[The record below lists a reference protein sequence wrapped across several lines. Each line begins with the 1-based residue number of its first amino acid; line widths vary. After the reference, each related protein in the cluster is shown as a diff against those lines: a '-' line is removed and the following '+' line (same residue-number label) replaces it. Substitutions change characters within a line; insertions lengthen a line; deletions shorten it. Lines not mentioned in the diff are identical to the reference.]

1 MKKTI
6 QLTKQAVVYIK
17 PTRPFSFEGTFF
29 KPSHFPSKLV
39 LYDNN
44 RVYHTIEA
52 GGRIFGVEIYSS
64 GTKDQKVGV
73 AIYAQKAIP
82 DSVKK
87 TIKSEIATRY
97 NLNGDISEFIKK
109 YKKDTLLADPI
120 KRWGGMRPSV
130 AYSLYG
136 FLMVAT
142 LLQNATIKR
151 TVQMMDVLLGKY
163 GKKLLYAGKE
173 VYAIWSQED
182 MEKVTE
188 AELRDLRIGYRAK
201 NIKRISDSFAN
212 KKISEEKFRNIKN
225 KQDAKKALL
234 EIYGVGPQSVSY
246 LLFEAFHF
254 YDALDHLSPWEGKIV
269 SMLLYGNKTTD
280 PKRILE
286 EVEKRWGK
294 WKMLAIH
301 YIFEDLFWRRK
312 REKIPWLEEE
322 IRM

>member
-1 MKKTI
+1 MSHTM

-17 PTRPFSFEGTFF
+17 PTMPFNFEGTFF
-29 KPSHFPSKLV
+29 KPSHFPSRLV
-39 LYDNN
+39 LYDSD
-44 RVYHTIEA
+44 RVYHAIEA
-52 GGRIFGVEIYSS
+52 DGRIFGVELYSS

-73 AIYAQKAIP
+73 AIYAQKAIS
-82 DSVKK
+82 DDLKK
-87 TIKSEIATRY
+87 VIKAEIVTRY
-97 NLNGDISEFIKK
+97 NLNGDVRDFIGE
-109 YKKDTLLADPI
+109 YKKDVLLADPI

-142 LLQNATIKR
+142 VLQNATVKR
-151 TVQMMDVLLGKY
+151 TVLMMDVLLGKF

-173 VYAIWSQED
+173 VYTVWSPED

-188 AELRDLRIGYRAK
+188 AELRNLRVGYRAK
-201 NIKRISDSFAN
+201 NIKRISESFAT
-212 KKISEEKFRNIKN
+212 KKVSEEQLRSIKD
-225 KQDAKKALL
+225 KQDVKKALL

-280 PKRILE
+280 PKRMLE

-294 WKMLAIH
+294 WKMLAVH
-301 YIFEDLFWRRK
+301 YLFEDLFWRRK
-312 REKIPWLEEE
+312 REKIPWIEEE

>member
-1 MKKTI
+1 MSKTM

-17 PTRPFSFEGTFF
+17 PTMPFSFEGTFF

-39 LYDNN
+39 LYDNG
-44 RVYHTIEA
+44 RVFHAIEVD
-52 GGRIFGVEIYSS
+52 GIIFGVELFSS
-64 GTKDQKVGV
+64 GTKDKKIGV
-73 AIYAQKAIP
+73 AIYAQKAIS
-82 DSVKK
+82 DDLKK
-87 TIKSEIATRY
+87 TIKSEVITRY
-97 NLNGDISEFIKK
+97 NLNGDVRDFIDE
-109 YKKDTLLADPI
+109 YKNDILLADSI
-120 KRWGGMRPSV
+120 KRWSGMRPSV

-142 LLQNATIKR
+142 VLQNATVKR
-151 TVQMMDVLLGKY
+151 TVQMMDVLLGKF
-163 GKKLLYAGKE
+163 GKKLFYAGKE
-173 VYAIWSQED
+173 IYAVWSPED
-182 MEKVTE
+182 MEKITE

-201 NIKRISDSFAN
+201 NIKRISESFAT
-212 KKISEEKFRNIKN
+212 KKVSEEQLRSIKD
-225 KQDAKKALL
+225 KQDVKKSLL

-280 PKRILE
+280 SKRMLE
-286 EVEKRWGK
+286 DVEKRWGK
-294 WKMLAIH
+294 WKMLAVH
-301 YIFEDLFWRRK
+301 YMFEDLFWRRK

>member
-1 MKKTI
+1 MMKLK
-6 QLTKQAVVYIK
+6 KQAVVYIK
-17 PTRPFSFEGTFF
+17 PTMPFCFEGTFF

-39 LYDNN
+39 LYDND
-44 RVYHTIEA
+44 RVYHALEV
-52 GGRIFGVEIYSS
+52 GGKIFGVELYCS
-64 GTKDQKVGV
+64 GLKDKKVGV
-73 AIYAQKAIP
+73 AIYAQEAISDDCKKA
-82 DSVKK
+82 
-87 TIKSEIATRY
+87 IKSEIVTRY
-97 NLNGDISEFIKK
+97 NLNGDVHDFVDK
-109 YKKDTLLADPI
+109 YKNDVLLAGPI

-142 LLQNATIKR
+142 VLQNANVKR
-151 TVQMMDVLLGKY
+151 TVRMMEVLLGKF

-173 VYAIWSQED
+173 VYALWSPKD

-201 NIKRISDSFAN
+201 NIKRISNSFAT
-212 KKISEEKFRNIKN
+212 KQVSEEQLRSIKN
-225 KQDAKKALL
+225 KQDVKNDLL

-254 YDALDHLSPWEGKIV
+254 YDALDHISPWEGKII

-280 PKRILE
+280 PKLILE
-286 EVEKRWGK
+286 DVEKRWGK
-294 WKMLAIH
+294 WKMLAVH

-312 REKIPWLEEE
+312 KEKIPWLEEE

>member
-1 MKKTI
+1 MSKTK
-6 QLTKQAVVYIK
+6 QLTRQAIVYIE
-17 PTRPFSFEGTFF
+17 PTQPFSFEGTFF

-39 LYDNN
+39 LYDGG
-44 RVYHTIEA
+44 RVYQTIEA
-52 GGRIFGVEIYSS
+52 GGHIFGIEIFDS
-64 GTKDQKVGV
+64 GLKSHIFGIV
-73 AIYAQKAIP
+73 IYAQKTIS
-82 DSVKK
+82 DHLKK
-87 TIKSEIATRY
+87 AIKSEVIKRY
-97 NLNGDISEFIKK
+97 NLNGDIREFIEE
-109 YKKDTLLADPI
+109 YKKDSLLADPI

-142 LLQNATIKR
+142 LLQNATVKR
-151 TVQMMDVLLGKY
+151 TAQMMDTLLGKY
-163 GKKLLYAGKE
+163 GKKLVFAGKE
-173 VYAIWSQED
+173 VYAIWSSTD
-182 MEKVTE
+182 MEKVAE

-201 NIKRISDSFAN
+201 NIKRISDAFVS
-212 KKISEEKFRNIKN
+212 KKVSEERLRSIKD
-225 KQDAKKALL
+225 KQDVKKALL

-280 PKRILE
+280 PKRILKD
-286 EVEKRWGK
+286 VEKRWGK

-312 REKIPWLEEE
+312 KEHIPWLEEE